1 MANQTLKEICMNQI
15 LKIKDTILEDE
26 IINEIKKQIR
36 LEYEEKIK
44 EIPHIVYCMIHGFIS
59 DENLY
64 DKDMIIL
71 SKQIVSSINL
81 EIHNN

>member
-1 MANQTLKEICMNQI
+1 MSIQSLRKNCINQI

-26 IINEIKKQIR
+26 IMDEIKKQIR

-64 DKDMIIL
+64 DKDMIII
-71 SKQIVSSINL
+71 SKEIVSSIKL
-81 EIHNN
+81 EIH